1 LSIISG
7 LLFFWYWNYAVSDND
22 GNCEEIFLSRI
33 TTICIMF
40 GELHQLYV
48 LAYSLGLGGIKVA
61 LTRTLL
67 CSLEMV
73 LTISTFAV
81 AITVLLSYFFF
92 RNVLMS
98 IEHAWTAYIS
108 LAQLYIIS
116 KARFGRDTLRDTAVV
131 AVTDSSVSIFE
142 KLSVTQ
148 LVLSGIALAYR
159 IGTDIL
165 GARLIGSIEL
175 TLNVLDMVCTLIF
188 YLKTL
193 LIKER
198 TNVNLSVV

>member
-1 LSIISG
+1 
-7 LLFFWYWNYAVSDND
+7 
-22 GNCEEIFLSRI
+22 
-33 TTICIMF
+33 M
-40 GELHQLYV
+40 
-48 LAYSLGLGGIKVA
+48 
-61 LTRTLL
+61 
-67 CSLEMV
+67 
-73 LTISTFAV
+73 
-81 AITVLLSYFFF
+81 
-92 RNVLMS
+92 
-98 IEHAWTAYIS
+98 
-108 LAQLYIIS
+108 
-116 KARFGRDTLRDTAVV
+116 V

-148 LVLSGIALAYR
+148 LVLAGIALAYR